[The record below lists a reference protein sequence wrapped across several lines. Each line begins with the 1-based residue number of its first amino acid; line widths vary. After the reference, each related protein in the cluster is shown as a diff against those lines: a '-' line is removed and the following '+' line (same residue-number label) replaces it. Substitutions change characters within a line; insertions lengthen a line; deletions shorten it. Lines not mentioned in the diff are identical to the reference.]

1 MPLAPGGV
9 RLRASPGK
17 GTDVPPANLLLP
29 LGLLLTALVV
39 LAIVVAVRRRVH
51 RRRAA
56 FAQVLDAA
64 DALEARLRLA
74 RVEIGAGSDAGE
86 DPVRE
91 ALQEMLRQRLW
102 LQQHGADASL
112 ATLDALQVSIEAA
125 RGRLEQQLARI
136 IDARR
141 GAA

>member
-39 LAIVVAVRRRVH
+39 LAIVVVVRRRVH